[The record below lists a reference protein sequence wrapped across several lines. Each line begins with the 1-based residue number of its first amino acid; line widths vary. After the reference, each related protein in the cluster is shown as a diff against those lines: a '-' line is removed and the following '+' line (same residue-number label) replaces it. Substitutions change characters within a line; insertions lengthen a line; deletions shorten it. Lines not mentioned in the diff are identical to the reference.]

1 MCQGRK
7 TLLLSLISNTNL
19 THPTVELSRCKIHMH
34 NFDHSFT
41 YCQPLQGILDDLQLA
56 AKHELMLREKVVDII
71 YGKIM
76 TFLLD

>member
-1 MCQGRK
+1 
-7 TLLLSLISNTNL
+7 
-19 THPTVELSRCKIHMH
+19 MH